1 LQTFKRIYKQ
11 KNKRRILHMPKETYN
26 YKRKAITAAKDLGYK
41 PYVIEKL
48 KAATKESDIERI
60 MATARKETL

>member
-1 LQTFKRIYKQ
+1 
-11 KNKRRILHMPKETYN
+11 MSKEEYN

-41 PYVIEKL
+41 PYIIEKL

>member
-1 LQTFKRIYKQ
+1 MSR
-11 KNKRRILHMPKETYN
+11 EEYN

-41 PYVIEKL
+41 PYIIERL

-60 MATARKETL
+60 MATARKELS